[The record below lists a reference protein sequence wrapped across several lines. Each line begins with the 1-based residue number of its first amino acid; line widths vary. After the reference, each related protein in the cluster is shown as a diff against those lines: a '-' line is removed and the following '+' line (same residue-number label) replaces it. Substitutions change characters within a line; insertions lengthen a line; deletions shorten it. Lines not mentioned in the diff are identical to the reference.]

1 LWPLLVAL
9 VAWNVRLFRQRPGTV
24 LLNLATIAAVI
35 LVAPMLHKI
44 FTAFDLGSYL
54 IVSVLLTLLAA
65 LSVFQLTDGPAR
77 RSWLVPGGLYIGGSA
92 LLLLAVLFSPRFDR
106 RHPRLDSAFF
116 VSNQDTGSHIW
127 ASYDNRPD
135 EWTSQLFHQPIQRQT
150 MPDLMP
156 GSQRRLM
163 QAPAEPVP
171 LAAPSMEILENKA
184 VGSERQVHLRVLSQ
198 RHAPVIV
205 LFIPGETA
213 VISSSVNGHDLH
225 GTAAPGAWTMQYY
238 GAPADGIGL
247 VLKMKTAGPVSVR
260 IADVSYGLPE
270 AATAALKPRPDSC
283 IPSSV
288 GFNDTTVVVKTFSI
302 Q

>member
-1 LWPLLVAL
+1 MK
-9 VAWNVRLFRQRPGTV
+9 LFRQRPGVV
-24 LLNLATIAAVI
+24 LLNLATIAAVM

-77 RSWLVPGGLYIGGSA
+77 RSWLVPGALYIGGFG
-92 LLLLAVLFSPRFDR
+92 LLLVALLFSPRFDR
-106 RHPRLDSAFF
+106 RHPRLDSAFY
-116 VSNQDTGSHIW
+116 VSDQDTGNHIW
-127 ASYDNRPD
+127 ASYDKGPD

-150 MPDLMP
+150 LPELFP

-163 QAPAEPVP
+163 QAPAEPVA

-184 VGSERQVHLRVLSQ
+184 VGSERQVHLRVLSP
-198 RHAPVIV
+198 RHAPILL
-205 LFIPGETA
+205 LFISGEAT
-213 VISSSVNGHDLH
+213 VLSSSVNGHELH
-225 GTAAPGAWTMQYY
+225 AAPAAQSAWTMQYY
-238 GAPADGIGL
+238 GAPADGID
-247 VLKMKTAGPVSVR
+247 VMLKMRAAGPFSLR

-270 AATAALKPRPDSC
+270 AATATLKVRPDSS

-288 GFNDTTVVVKTFSI
+288 GFNATTVVVKTYSI